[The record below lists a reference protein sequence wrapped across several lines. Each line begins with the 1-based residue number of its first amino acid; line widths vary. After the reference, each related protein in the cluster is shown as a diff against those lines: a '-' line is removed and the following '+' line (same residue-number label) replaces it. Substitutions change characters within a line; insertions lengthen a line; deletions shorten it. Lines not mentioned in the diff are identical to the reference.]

1 MRNLHIDALRLIAF
15 MMVILMHSPLPNACD
30 NGLILSGLSYLTAPC
45 IGIFFMIS
53 GALILKN
60 TDIASFSSKEFL
72 RIRITKVL
80 FPMLFWSIIGY
91 ALSFCGFS
99 NAENGILWFMYV
111 LIGLYLLSPILIR
124 WLNFASKR
132 EVEFYLL
139 LWAISLCYPYISATF
154 QIFIGV
160 TSWLYYFAGYA
171 GYYVLGYY
179 LNNYGLSKRYLC
191 GVWVL
196 FSLFSVGLPILT
208 RVLHWNV
215 NFYSWFWYLSL
226 SVALMCIMWWLL
238 IQKCTPLF
246 ERFRPIITE
255 LSKLSF
261 GIYLVHILIMRNF
274 LWTLDWMQSLTG
286 LSQIV
291 VCAFLTFVI
300 SAAICWCISKLR
312 FSKYIIGI

>member
-1 MRNLHIDALRLIAF
+1 MRNLHKDVLRLIAF

-53 GALILKN
+53 GALILKK
-60 TDIASFSSKEFL
+60 TDISTFSSKEFI
-72 RIRITKVL
+72 RKRITKVL
-80 FPMLFWSIIGY
+80 FPMSFWSIIGY
-91 ALSFCGFS
+91 ALSFCGIS

-111 LIGLYLLSPILIR
+111 LLGLYLLSPILIR
-124 WLNFASKR
+124 WLNSASKR
-132 EVEFYLL
+132 EIEFYLL
-139 LWAISLCYPYISATF
+139 LWTISLCYPYISAAF

-160 TSWLYYFAGYA
+160 TSWLYYFAGYV

-179 LNNYGLSKRYLC
+179 LNNYGLCKRYLR
-191 GVWVL
+191 GVLVL

-208 RVLHWNV
+208 RVCHWNV

-226 SVALMCIMWWLL
+226 SVALMCVMWWLV
-238 IQKCTPLF
+238 IVKCAHFF
-246 ERFRPIITE
+246 ECCRPVITE

-261 GIYLVHILIMRNF
+261 GIYLVHILVMRNF
-274 LWTLDWMQSLTG
+274 LWKLEWMQSLTG
-286 LSQIV
+286 LTQIL

-300 SAAICWCISKLR
+300 SAAISWLISKLK
-312 FSKYIIGI
+312 FSKYFIGV